1 MGLAGF
7 EPATARVKVS
17 CLTAWRQPYKAA
29 DKGIEPLLTGSEP
42 AVLPLYES
50 AKMTPGESNPPS
62 LLHPFYIPLFYI
74 PLWRDLYQKRLIY
87 GVIHVR
93 RGIRT
98 LDLMIK
104 SHLLYL
110 LSYAHKTI

>member
-1 MGLAGF
+1 MKHRMGLAGF

-50 AKMTPGESNPPS
+50 AKITPGGIEPS
-62 LLHPFYIPLFYI
+62 ISSLKGQCLIPL
-74 PLWRDLYQKRLIY
+74 DY
-87 GVIHVR
+87 GA
-93 RGIRT
+93 
-98 LDLMIK
+98 K
-104 SHLLYL
+104 
-110 LSYAHKTI
+110 